1 MGDQKYM
8 TNSTCFE
15 VADIYKRGSNS
26 KELSYYGE
34 IVDNGTVFVYDCPLQ
49 LYKGLTLSMYLYL
62 KDEGKTTRRKF
73 VQAEFM
79 EPEFRLEFDV
89 ETIFQTGK
97 YETSK
102 LIVTKDGEPLFEGN
116 IAYTLNNFGYLA
128 LVFERDENDADAEF
142 KVTLYTLT
150 GATLATFPVPQVKQL
165 PELKKLTVGNLA
177 IGDRISVLQ
186 LHKRPFNHED
196 IGELVCSTVKD
207 RACVVSDFKEVGW
220 IAKNYPV
227 PDSLVAYYPL
237 WEHTNTWY
245 NKDPWEIQRDL
256 KLNGHTLVD
265 VGWKNDSSR
274 PMFISSLP
282 DNDKMAEITVPA
294 ANEFVLAFFFNHPVG
309 PDSFSSVLFDMEGFG
324 QLRYEYTPHSEN
336 GNVAVKFSI
345 NIAVSPEST
354 FEMVVV
360 NVYDVFFPTSYI
372 FVSKSLKMK
381 RACIGIENPFNAKIN
396 SSDPYYSKYLN
407 KRCESSLEF
416 SEIQE
421 KKPIKLILNPTT
433 GSTMFALKYHNT
445 YLFRDEYQK
454 VRDYDNG
461 IVPPGEGYPTGV
473 IRLPSMRQEI
483 EMGYSGSK
491 SLQTG
496 CNMLITILSCLL
508 AVTSQKVNF

>member
-8 TNSTCFE
+8 SAKSCFQL
-15 VADIYKRGSNS
+15 ANIYKNKGGLGDVTR
-26 KELSYYGE
+26 EYAE
-34 IVDNGTVFVYDCPLQ
+34 ITADQDKPAFVYDCPLQ
-49 LYKGLTLSMYLYL
+49 LHRGLTLSMYLYL
-62 KDEGKTTRRKF
+62 KDGGMSQRRQFIK
-73 VQAEFM
+73 VVFM
-79 EPEFRLEFDV
+79 NPNMELGFDIQ
-89 ETIFQTGK
+89 TIFKGAN

-102 LIVTKDGEPLFEGN
+102 LIVTNDGEPLFEGN

-324 QLRYEYTPHSEN
+324 ELHYEYTVSESYQMEIR
-336 GNVAVKFSI
+336 FSI
-345 NIAVSPEST
+345 NVQVISGST
-354 FEMVVV
+354 IPISFTSTSHF
-360 NVYDVFFPTSYI
+360 FFPTSFIY
-372 FVSKSLKMK
+372 VTKSVE
-381 RACIGIENPFNAKIN
+381 RDSVCVGIENPFYAKFN
-396 SSDPYYSKYLN
+396 NTDSLPLKFQKQFCHESVGFSSTN
-407 KRCESSLEF
+407 NMAGG
-416 SEIQE
+416 
-421 KKPIKLILNPTT
+421 KPVKLVLNPTP
-433 GSTMFALKYHNT
+433 GSIIFSLKYHNSLLT
-445 YLFRDEYQK
+445 DEDIQK
-454 VRDYDNG
+454 ILEYDNS
-461 IVPPGEGYPTGV
+461 IIPRGEGFPAG
-473 IRLPSMRQEI
+473 IESDPSLGQTDI
-483 EMGYSGSK
+483 ENASDSGSYH
-491 SLQTG
+491 TV
-496 CNMLITILSCLL
+496 NMFLFVFLATFLSTL
-508 AVTSQKVNF
+508 